1 MSFNRRK
8 RHKNTKQ
15 GSKSSLNDFLSQTQP
30 SEKPENILNIVQ
42 VSKTKQLLE
51 KRQNLRKI
59 EYQKILNRGSNSSNM
74 TGSKG
79 ILKADF
85 TR

>member
-8 RHKNTKQ
+8 RHKNTTK

-30 SEKPENILNIVQ
+30 SEKQDNILNIVA
-42 VSKTKQLLE
+42 VSKTKQLLQ
-51 KRQNLRKI
+51 KRQNLRKL
-59 EYQKILNRGSNSSNM
+59 EYQKKINRGSNSGNL